1 MNFKDILKVAA
12 VGALVYG
19 AYKLG
24 EKRAQKKYID
34 IEPIEDEKDFSSMFN
49 DTIDEAKS
57 AVKEEIKY
65 VQDLI
70 DNLQKKPNKTK
81 NDRNT
86 IELLRIKLE
95 QLIKGK

>member
-24 EKRAQKKYID
+24 EKSAQKKYID
-34 IEPIEDEKDFSSMFN
+34 IEPIEDEKDFSDTFN
-49 DTIDEAKS
+49 ETIDDAKTTLND
-57 AVKEEIKY
+57 EIKY
-65 VQDLI
+65 IRDLI

-95 QLIKGK
+95 QLLKGK